1 VDSRVCNSEK
11 EPYRPIPLLV
21 PDPVHQY
28 LVSPLYSTM
37 VNDRLQAWRPLPPM
51 SITLRPKRNTR
62 NIIEVDYYYLTQQ
75 EEIMV
80 DIQMSL
86 ADLVLQV
93 KNVKRSASFYRHA
106 LGFTMQGEPTDE
118 QAWLWIGEPG
128 ASQHLGLYKE
138 ALPYEIY
145 SPNPE
150 GKRWG
155 ATHFILSVP
164 AKQLEAAVRQVRLRG
179 IEVRGP
185 QQLAASDSVAFYFY
199 DFDGNLIA
207 LRSR

>member
-1 VDSRVCNSEK
+1 
-11 EPYRPIPLLV
+11 
-21 PDPVHQY
+21 
-28 LVSPLYSTM
+28 M
-37 VNDRLQAWRPLPPM
+37 MA
-51 SITLRPKRNTR
+51 
-62 NIIEVDYYYLTQQ
+62 
-75 EEIMV
+75 

-93 KNVKRSASFYRHA
+93 KDVKRAASFYRHA
-106 LGFTMQGEPTDE
+106 LGFVVQGEPTDE
-118 QAWLWIGEPG
+118 QAWLWIGESG
-128 ASQHLGLYKE
+128 ASQHLILCKG
-138 ALPYEIY
+138 ALPYEVY

-155 ATHFILSVP
+155 AVHFTLSVP
-164 AKQLEAAVRQVRLRG
+164 TKQLEAAIRQVRLHG

-185 QQLAASDSVAFYFY
+185 QQLAGADSVAFYFY

>member
-1 VDSRVCNSEK
+1 
-11 EPYRPIPLLV
+11 
-21 PDPVHQY
+21 
-28 LVSPLYSTM
+28 M
-37 VNDRLQAWRPLPPM
+37 A
-51 SITLRPKRNTR
+51 
-62 NIIEVDYYYLTQQ
+62 
-75 EEIMV
+75 

-93 KNVKRSASFYRHA
+93 KDVKRSASFYRHA
-106 LGFTMQGEPTDE
+106 LGCVPQGEPTNE
-118 QAWLWIGEPG
+118 LAWLWIGQAGSP
-128 ASQHLGLYKE
+128 QRLGLYKGE
-138 ALPYEIY
+138 LPYEVY

-155 ATHFILSVP
+155 TVHFALTVP
-164 AKQLEAAVRQVRLRG
+164 IEQLEAAIRQVRLHG

-185 QQLAASDSVAFYFY
+185 QRLSEYDSGAFYFY

>member
-1 VDSRVCNSEK
+1 
-11 EPYRPIPLLV
+11 
-21 PDPVHQY
+21 
-28 LVSPLYSTM
+28 M
-37 VNDRLQAWRPLPPM
+37 A
-51 SITLRPKRNTR
+51 
-62 NIIEVDYYYLTQQ
+62 
-75 EEIMV
+75 

-93 KNVKRSASFYRHA
+93 KDVKRSASFYRHA
-106 LGFTMQGEPTDE
+106 LGFVDQGEPTDE
-118 QAWLWIGEPG
+118 LAWLWIGQPKGTQET
-128 ASQHLGLYKE
+128 QRLGLHKRE
-138 ALPYEIY
+138 LPYEVY

-155 ATHFILSVP
+155 AVHFALSVP
-164 AKQLEAAVRQVRLRG
+164 AEQLEAAIRQVRLHG

-185 QQLAASDSVAFYFY
+185 QRLSEYDNGAFYFY